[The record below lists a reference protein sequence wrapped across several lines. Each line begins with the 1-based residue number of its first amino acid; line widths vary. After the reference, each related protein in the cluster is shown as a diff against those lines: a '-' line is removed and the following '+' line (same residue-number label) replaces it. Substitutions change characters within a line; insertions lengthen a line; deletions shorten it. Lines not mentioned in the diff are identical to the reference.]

1 MERRQ
6 RFMVGLMT
14 AALTFGSLTAF
25 VGRQRLQ
32 SFKEN
37 HRHYF
42 AHHGHCKEKQEKVA
56 PISPNQSGNMGD
68 SLNH

>member
-6 RFMVGLMT
+6 KFIIGIVT

-25 VGRQRLQ
+25 VGRERLQ

-37 HRHYF
+37 HRHGF
-42 AHHGHCKEKQEKVA
+42 AHHGYCKEKQDNVA
-56 PISPNQSGNMGD
+56 PITPNQSGNTSD